1 MKKVIT
7 PRAGVQVRKPD
18 GKRLSPDGET
28 LDYNAYWVRRRN
40 DGDVTVADV
49 PGVAADAAL
58 AVAENAADAAPA
70 VAENAAAVTTE
81 ATAKAEQPK
90 TKKGDK

>member
-49 PGVAADAAL
+49 PGVAADAA
-58 AVAENAADAAPA
+58 PA

>member
-18 GKRLSPDGET
+18 GTRLSPDGET

-40 DGDVTVADV
+40 DGDVTIADV
-49 PGVAADAAL
+49 PGV
-58 AVAENAADAAPA
+58 AADAAPA

>member
-28 LDYNAYWVRRRN
+28 LNYNAYWVRRCN

-49 PGVAADAAL
+49 PGVAA
-58 AVAENAADAAPA
+58 EAAPA
-70 VAENAAAVTTE
+70 VAENAPAVTTE
-81 ATAKAEQPK
+81 AAVKTEQPK
-90 TKKGDK
+90 TKKDSK